1 MRRHGAVSRGD
12 ARQWAHEFPPE
23 AYEEDVV
30 LRRFF
35 GRQLIVISR
44 PAGIEHILV
53 DNPENYRRTPAS
65 IRMVRPLLGNGLL
78 LSDGEDWRQ
87 QRRTLAPAREP
98 KT

>member
-1 MRRHGAVSRGD
+1 M
-12 ARQWAHEFPPE
+12 
-23 AYEEDVV
+23 
-30 LRRFF
+30 
-35 GRQLIVISR
+35 SR

-98 KT
+98 KHNRQPRMIAQAGFGR